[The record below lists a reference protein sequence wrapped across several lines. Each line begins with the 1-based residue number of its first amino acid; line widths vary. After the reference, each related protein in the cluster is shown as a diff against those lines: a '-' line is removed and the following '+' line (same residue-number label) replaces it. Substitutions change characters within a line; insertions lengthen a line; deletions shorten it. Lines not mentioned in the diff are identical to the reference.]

1 MPSNTQVLPCRPTL
15 TLLRL
20 CSKNKIEKLQARMNR
35 PHGITYDAYFD
46 TLFVA
51 DCMNNRVRTI
61 KGNLVSTLL

>member
-1 MPSNTQVLPCRPTL
+1 
-15 TLLRL
+15 
-20 CSKNKIEKLQARMNR
+20 MNR

-51 DCMNNRVRTI
+51 DCMNNSCMNNSVRTI